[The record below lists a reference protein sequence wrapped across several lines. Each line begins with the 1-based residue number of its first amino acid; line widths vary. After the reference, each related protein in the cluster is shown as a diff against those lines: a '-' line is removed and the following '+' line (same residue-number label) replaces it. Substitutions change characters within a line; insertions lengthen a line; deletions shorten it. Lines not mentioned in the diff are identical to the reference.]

1 MLDLQEAV
9 NGCTKTIMWRS
20 ALAGKQT
27 LEVRVCYRLLT
38 PRLHGAPPRIQ
49 QKFTGLQAAQL
60 YAT

>member
-49 QKFTGLQAAQL
+49 Q
-60 YAT
+60 